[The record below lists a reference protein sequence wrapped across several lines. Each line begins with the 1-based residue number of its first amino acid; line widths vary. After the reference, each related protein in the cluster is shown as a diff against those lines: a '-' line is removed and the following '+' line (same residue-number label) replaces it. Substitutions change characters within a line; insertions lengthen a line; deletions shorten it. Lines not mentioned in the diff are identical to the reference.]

1 MIIVGVTFIISI
13 LLGNNNFQSVK
24 EWFGDSGFT
33 IWTLDSNYK
42 YLFGLK
48 ESFSS
53 SSIFYP
59 YSDSFYFSDHLI
71 TQTII
76 GLPVYV
82 ITKSSISAYNFS
94 FLMCFILLFCGMFIL
109 TKYLF
114 KSKVISLTVAI
125 FFTFNTFVLNQL
137 SHFQLLSIGILPFC
151 IYFFEKSISKESTK
165 SSVFFFGLSIASL
178 MLSNAYY
185 LIFTMLL
192 VFVYFLPRYLYKKI
206 WKDKSINKLF
216 FVTFIVVTLLVSV
229 FSYKYLEV
237 SKYQGVNRGL
247 GEVTDFSS
255 DITSLILP
263 NNNTLLYKNSFLNSL
278 TPEQNRKLYSFFIE
292 RSLYWGLIISFLL
305 FIGVFNFSFIN
316 KDKKSLNILILF
328 DKRIHFILVL
338 LFFLLVCFGP
348 VIKIYN
354 RIIDPLTLYDLL
366 RSVFP
371 FINSLRAIARSFAFA
386 VPFAILLSAYGLLQ
400 IKNSVDKTRMKL
412 NKNLILL
419 VISTILLFMSLIET
433 FTFTLTLNDEIYSL
447 KNDKISLDLITASS
461 KNTIFFPDLNN
472 VQIIN
477 NSIPSFDIPLRN
489 QLLTMNNNKLKI
501 VNGYS
506 GIFPSDIQEITK
518 YIETNGFNK
527 SVLYSLNNIGVD
539 TIVLRSNLILENKIE
554 FYTTSLKNASKLGYL
569 ELKNDESAV
578 DKIYEIKT
586 IKLQNSEHSKIV
598 ESIQTYYHEKDK
610 ICYVIVHFKNDNELA
625 FGQKEVKRDVDIKLK
640 NRMVQVSFIEPIFI
654 PEKSEV
660 LIYRLI
666 PCSKD
671 EI

>member
-1 MIIVGVTFIISI
+1 MIIVVFTFLFSVI
-13 LLGNNNFQSVK
+13 LGNNNFQSVK

-42 YLFGLK
+42 FIYGLK
-48 ESFSS
+48 DSFSNS
-53 SSIFYP
+53 PIFYP
-59 YSDSFYFSDHLI
+59 YTDSFYFSDHLI
-71 TQTII
+71 TQTLI

-94 FLMCFILLFCGMFIL
+94 FLMCFNLLFCGMFLL

-114 KSKVISLTVAI
+114 KSKVISLVVAI
-125 FFTFNTFVLNQL
+125 LFTFNTFILNQL

-151 IYFFEKSISKESTK
+151 IYFFEKSISKESSK
-165 SSVFFFGLSIASL
+165 SSIFLFGLSIASL

-192 VFVYFLPRYLYKKI
+192 VFVYFIPRYIYKKM
-206 WKDKSINKLF
+206 WKNKSINRLF
-216 FVTFIVVTLLVSV
+216 FITFVVVTILVGV
-229 FSYKYLEV
+229 FSFKYLEV

-255 DITSLILP
+255 DITSLFLP
-263 NNNTLLYKNSFLNSL
+263 NNNALLYKNTFLNSL
-278 TPEQNRKLYSFFIE
+278 TPEQNVKLYGFFIE
-292 RSLYWGLIISFLL
+292 RSLYWGIIITILLI
-305 FIGVFNFSFIN
+305 IGVFNFSSLN
-316 KDKKSLNILILF
+316 KDKKSLNLLILF
-328 DKRIHFILVL
+328 DKRIHFLLVIM
-338 LFFLLVCFGP
+338 FFLLICFGP
-348 VIKIYN
+348 VIKVYN
-354 RIIDPLTLYDLL
+354 NVFDIFTLYDLL
-366 RSVFP
+366 RKVFP
-371 FINSLRAIARSFAFA
+371 FINSLRAIGRSFAFA
-386 VPFAILLSAYGLLQ
+386 IPFAILLSAYGLVQLKY
-400 IKNSVDKTRMKL
+400 IIDNTKIKL
-412 NKNLILL
+412 NKKLILL
-419 VISTILLFMSLIET
+419 IVSIVLIIISLIDT
-433 FTFTLTLNDEIYSL
+433 FSFTLTISDGINNL
-447 KNDKISLDLITASS
+447 KNDKVNLDLLTAGS

-489 QLLTMNNNKLKI
+489 QLLTMNNNNLKI

-518 YIETNGFNK
+518 YIEKNGFNK
-527 SVLYSLNNIGVD
+527 SVLYSLKNIGVD
-539 TIVLRSNLILENKIE
+539 TIVLRSNLILENKTE
-554 FYTTSLKNASKLGYL
+554 FYSTSLKNASKLGYL
-569 ELKNDESAV
+569 ELKNDESAA

-586 IKLQNSEHSKIV
+586 TKLQNLEQSKIV

-625 FGQKEVKRDVDIKLK
+625 FGQKEVKRDIDIKLK
-640 NRMVQVSFIEPIFI
+640 NRIVRVSVIEPIFI

-660 LIYRLI
+660 LVYRFI
-666 PCSKD
+666 TCSKE